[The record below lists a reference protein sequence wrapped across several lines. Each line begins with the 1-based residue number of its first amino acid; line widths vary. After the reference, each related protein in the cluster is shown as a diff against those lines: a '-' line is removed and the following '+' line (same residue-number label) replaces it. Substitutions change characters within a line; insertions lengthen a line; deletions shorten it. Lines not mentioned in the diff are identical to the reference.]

1 MFERTRTSRI
11 PSAIVTAKHRQ
22 VADTLRSAKRKV
34 SKQSST
40 IKKAARRTSSRY
52 GTSRSIGW
60 KRGNMGDA
68 YQEIV
73 EGQLS
78 DDEKAVAT
86 FLAPD
91 ALNSLDSDD
100 HVEI

>member
-1 MFERTRTSRI
+1 
-11 PSAIVTAKHRQ
+11 
-22 VADTLRSAKRKV
+22 
-34 SKQSST
+34 
-40 IKKAARRTSSRY
+40 
-52 GTSRSIGW
+52 
-60 KRGNMGDA
+60 MGDA

-100 HVEI
+100 HFEI

>member
-1 MFERTRTSRI
+1 
-11 PSAIVTAKHRQ
+11 
-22 VADTLRSAKRKV
+22 
-34 SKQSST
+34 
-40 IKKAARRTSSRY
+40 
-52 GTSRSIGW
+52 
-60 KRGNMGDA
+60 MGDA